1 MTPFMQLVADDLY
14 EKMNGNFQN
23 TTIIFPNKRASLF
36 FSEYLWKKAGGKP
49 IWAPDYTT
57 ISDLFAS
64 LSRYTHADPIYLAL
78 RLFDI
83 FKKVMPAD
91 TKTIDQAYPLM
102 EMMLSDFQDID
113 NNMVDPEKLF
123 VNIADMKEMT
133 DFSFLTD
140 QQREA
145 LESFFG
151 HFLDTGEKTS
161 QLKSKFL
168 SLWNN
173 LHTIYQHFR
182 ESLLRAEEQEKAA
195 VYEGMMKR
203 LVIEAL
209 ASGDKEAKAR
219 IDSRLSSA
227 TYVVVGFNVLVKT
240 EVQLFKYLKSHRD
253 TKFYWDYDE
262 VYTQRNR
269 QTRMQSKYEAGQ
281 FIIEDIKTL
290 GSEFKDASIYSNMRK
305 RKQIRFIQSPTNN
318 AQVRYL
324 DHWISQALSDGR
336 PPRETAVI
344 LCDENLLQPV
354 LHSIP
359 AATPVNV
366 TMGYPLSG
374 TPIFSLIQALI
385 DLQMTGS
392 TITGA
397 WRYKQAA
404 AVMQHPLMQKAAGR
418 QCTELLSQMRKE
430 NIAFPSPDMFAGH
443 EILARVFQHVSGAR
457 LTEYLIEMITIA
469 GKLYQHISG
478 SADFTVQMQK
488 EAIFTA
494 YTCINRLRLTMAK
507 QPSAALSTDTTAR
520 LLLQL
525 LKGATIPFHGEPVS
539 GLQVMGLLETR
550 NLDFRNIIMLSVN
563 EGQMPKSDKRPSL
576 IPYTLR
582 AAFGMTTIEREV
594 SLYAYYYYRLMQRA
608 ENVTMVYN
616 SSTEGG
622 SKGEMSRFMLQTLAE
637 AGDLLSPDTHIDM
650 RAFTSQSATASE
662 DTLMIE
668 KTPEVMERLRQ
679 RYDADTL
686 LSPSALKRYIQC
698 PLLFYFRYVAGLN
711 AEDEVSDDIDSP
723 MLGTIYHYTMQKLYE
738 PYTGKSIASSTLQS
752 MGKNK
757 GLILQTINNAIAVL
771 LFHHA
776 EKDAAGHTIN
786 YGGANGRPLLLNG
799 KQLINREVV
808 RIFADNQIDTDMRMA
823 QQLEAEGGSLK
834 ILGMETKHTTTI
846 EVDCEGDMA
855 EKKKILIGGFIDR
868 TDCLASPQGDTV
880 RIIDYKTGR
889 KANTACTIEEMFDPD
904 RSAGCSHIFQ
914 TFYYALVLGSK
925 GSPYAGMPIAPA
937 LMYCAKKAKE
947 EDKKPD
953 PSAIVKWKSNAEG
966 AKRGSVEVTDFM
978 QMCGDEYED
987 RLKALIKEIFSNDAQ
1002 HRYFTQCDDEQRC
1015 AFCDFTNICG
1025 KHPQKQ
1031 AF

>member
-1 MTPFMQLVADDLY
+1 MQLVADDLY

-36 FSEYLWKKAGGKP
+36 FSEYLWEKAGGKP
-49 IWAPDYTT
+49 IWAPEYTT
-57 ISDLFAS
+57 ISDIFTS
-64 LSRYTHADPIYLAL
+64 LSRYTNADPIYLAI
-78 RLFDI
+78 RLFDT
-83 FKKVMPAD
+83 FKEVMPSD

-133 DFSFLTD
+133 DFSFLTTE
-140 QQREA
+140 QKEA

-151 HFLDTGEKTS
+151 HFLDTSEKTS

-173 LHTIYQHFR
+173 LHTIYKRFR
-182 ESLLRAEEQEKAA
+182 ESLLSAEEHDKAA
-195 VYEGMMKR
+195 IYEGMMKR
-203 LVIEAL
+203 LVIEEL
-209 ASGDKEAKAR
+209 RSDDNEAKAR
-219 IDSRLSSA
+219 IDKRLSST
-227 TYVVVGFNVLVKT
+227 TYVVVGFNVLNKT
-240 EVQLFKYLKSHRD
+240 EVQLFKHLKKHRD

-269 QTRMQSKYEAGQ
+269 QAGMLSKYEAGQ
-281 FIIEDIKTL
+281 FIIENINTL
-290 GSEFKDASIYSNMRK
+290 GSEFKDGDIYRNMRK
-305 RKQIRFIQSPTNN
+305 HKQIRFIQSPTDN
-318 AQVRYL
+318 AQARYL
-324 DHWISQALSDGR
+324 DHWISQTLTGNR

-359 AATPVNV
+359 AGTPVNV
-366 TMGYPLSG
+366 TMGYPLAN

-397 WRYKQAA
+397 WRYKQVA
-404 AVMQHPLMQKAAGR
+404 AVMRHPLIQKAAGK
-418 QCTELLSQMRKE
+418 QCIDLLARMNKE
-430 NIAFPSPDMFAGH
+430 NIAFPGPDMFASH
-443 EILARVFQHVSGAR
+443 DTLARLFQHVSGAR
-457 LTEYLIEMITIA
+457 LTDYLIEIITIA
-469 GKLYQHISG
+469 GKPYQHVSG

-494 YTCINRLRLTMAK
+494 YTCINRLRLTLAG
-507 QPSAALSTDTTAR
+507 QPSATFSTDTTAR
-520 LLLQL
+520 LLIQL
-525 LKGATIPFHGEPVS
+525 LKGASIPFHGEPVS

-563 EGQMPKSDKRPSL
+563 EGQMPKADKRPSL

-637 AGDLLSPDTHIDM
+637 ERDLLSPDTHIDT
-650 RAFTSQSATASE
+650 RTFASQSTTASS

-668 KTPEVMERLRQ
+668 KTPEVMERLCQ
-679 RYDADTL
+679 RYGADTL
-686 LSPSALKRYIQC
+686 LSPSALKKYIQC
-698 PLLFYFRYVAGLN
+698 PLQFYFRYVAGLKE
-711 AEDEVSDDIDSP
+711 EDEVSEDIDSP
-723 MLGTIYHYTMQKLYE
+723 MLGTIFHYTMQKLYE
-738 PYTGKSIASSTLQS
+738 PYTGKTLASSTLAS
-752 MGKNK
+752 MENNK
-757 GLILQTINNAIAVL
+757 SLIMQTVNNAIAVQ

-776 EKDAAGHTIN
+776 EKDADGHTIN
-786 YGGANGRPLLLNG
+786 YGGLTGRPLPLSG

-808 RIFADNQIDTDMRMA
+808 SIFTIGQIDLDRRMA
-823 QQLEAEGGSLK
+823 KTLEAEGGALK
-834 ILGMETKHTTTI
+834 IIGMETQHTTKI
-846 EVDCEGDMA
+846 AVDCEGDTA
-855 EKKKILIGGFIDR
+855 GQKEILIGGFIDR
-868 TDCLASPQGDTV
+868 IDCLISPQGN
-880 RIIDYKTGR
+880 RIRIVDYKTGR
-889 KANTACTIEEMFDPD
+889 KANTASTIEEMFDPD
-904 RSAGCSHIFQ
+904 RSSACSHIFQ
-914 TFYYALVLGSK
+914 TFYYSLVLGSK
-925 GSPYAGMPIAPA
+925 DSPYAGMPIAPA
-937 LMYCAKKAKE
+937 LMYCAKKP
-947 EDKKPD
+947 EDKDPKPD
-953 PSAIVKWKSNAEG
+953 PSAIVKWKDHRAG
-966 AKRGSVEVTDFM
+966 AKRGGVEVTDFM
-978 QMCGDEYED
+978 QMCGDEYEEN
-987 RLKALIKEIFSNDAQ
+987 LKALIKEIFSNTEE

-1015 AFCDFTNICG
+1015 AFCDFINICG